1 MLFANSSNRFRLN
14 HNHFTD
20 NLNISF
26 GILEMIKVGKKI
38 LPYTQS
44 AIDKNKSVAYLK
56 AYNEY
61 LERVRIGFNGA
72 SDGYVDFFNLLTS
85 SVGKTKREYL
95 GYGAN
100 EAFGMMDT
108 TGSASGLSSD
118 RVIQKAKNELIEK
131 NELLLLWYKK
141 LGFSLEID
149 DGVLKTIESIGF
161 ASKQIFLFACNSILD
176 SPTFVVILF
185 NDENTLTA
193 TGVSFGGTYHRSFI
207 GALYEAKLL
216 ERINLESTYS
226 PYAAIRP
233 EEHNDVYQYV
243 CLLRDTL
250 PKRTLANFVETED
263 ATLPHWLTSLN
274 VALLNTKGFQRE
286 LTVRCFSSDLLN
298 CIPLKD
304 NIEHSHNNTI
314 IREYSILYDLGQTP
328 NCLVV

>member
-1 MLFANSSNRFRLN
+1 MLFANSGNRLRLN
-14 HNHFTD
+14 YNHFND
-20 NLNISF
+20 NLNISC

-44 AIDKNKSVAYLK
+44 AIDKKKDIAYLK

-72 SDGYVDFFNLLTS
+72 SDGYVDYINLLTS

-108 TGSASGLSSD
+108 TGSASGLSSN
-118 RVIQKAKNELIEK
+118 RVVQKAKNELIEK
-131 NELLLLWYKK
+131 NELLLFWYKRQ
-141 LGFSLEID
+141 GFSLEID
-149 DGVLKTIESIGF
+149 DVVIRTINSIGF
-161 ASKQIFLFACNSILD
+161 ASQQIFLFACNSILD

-185 NDENTLTA
+185 NDENTLIA
-193 TGVSFGGTYHRSFI
+193 TGVSYSGTYHHSFI

-216 ERINLESTYS
+216 ERINLETAYS
-226 PYAAIRP
+226 PYSAISP
-233 EEHNDVYQYV
+233 EIHNEVYQYV
-243 CLLRDTL
+243 CRLRDTL
-250 PKRTLANFVETED
+250 PKRTLANFVETKA
-263 ATLPHWLTSLN
+263 ATLPRWLTSLN
-274 VALLNTKGFQRE
+274 VAVLNTKGFQRE

-304 NIEHSHNNTI
+304 ICTHITILLSWNIQYFTIWAEH
-314 IREYSILYDLGQTP
+314 QTAW
-328 NCLVV
+328 